1 MIKKA
6 GATGITSVGVSEICE
21 SQRLSALEALLDIE
35 ITIEGIFN
43 FHFFSYS

>member
-6 GATGITSVGVSEICE
+6 GVTGTTSAGVSEICE
-21 SQRLSALEALLDIE
+21 SQRLSALETLLDIE
-35 ITIEGIFN
+35 IIVGGIFN